1 MKKAILAPLC
11 SALVIPGLGQVINR
25 DLKKGTATLAS
36 AFVLL
41 VVAAVNFFQ
50 VLSGAIESIW
60 ADPSKQVPLVD
71 YLKAQDLSLMW
82 WVSGAFFLIWA
93 YSVTDAFL
101 KGMKLDRSSGESK

>member
-11 SALVIPGLGQVINR
+11 SALVMPGLGQVINH
-25 DLKKGTATLAS
+25 DLKKGSAILGG

-50 VLSGAIESIW
+50 VLSSALKTSW
-60 ADPSKQVPLVD
+60 ADSSKQALLID
-71 YLKAQDLSLMW
+71 HLKAQDLSLIE

-101 KGMKLDRSSGESK
+101 KGIKLDRSGGDSK